1 MRAQLDGEVLKAID
15 DAQIDILVDLAGHTR
30 NARLS
35 LFAAR
40 PPPIVVNYLGFA
52 GTSGS
57 KELFHY
63 IIADQIVLPD
73 QNSQFCDEK
82 IVRLP
87 GSFMPRDNHVGTMD
101 DAAPNRADH
110 DLRQEW
116 TVFCCSNNAYKIN
129 PAVFGSWMKILKSVD
144 QSVVWLSDVGEIAKS
159 NLRKEAKGRGV
170 DPRLMV
176 RPARSRRTGARRVPG

>member
-1 MRAQLDGEVLKAID
+1 MMRRSIFLSILQAIR
-15 DAQIDILVDLAGHTR
+15 AMPGCR
-30 NARLS
+30 CSRPGRLRS
-35 LFAAR
+35 SST
-40 PPPIVVNYLGFA
+40 I
-52 GTSGS
+52 SGS
-57 KELFHY
+57 RERREQELFHY

-87 GSFMPRDNHVGTMD
+87 GSFMPRENHVGTMD

-159 NLRKEAKGRGV
+159 NLRKEAKGRSV

-176 RPARSRRTGARRVPG
+176 RPAKSRRTGARRVPG